1 MTNSPILNYLKL
13 SAELGKIRISV
24 PVALTT
30 FTGYILCKG
39 TIDQGI
45 VLPTLGIFLLASGAS
60 ALNQVQEKDMD
71 KKMHRTLRRPIP
83 SGRITASAACIISA
97 VFFLAGSLVLGFGVG
112 WLPLVIGLS
121 TFIWYNGIYTYL
133 KRITAF
139 AVVPGSIVGALP
151 PLVGWTAAG
160 GSLYHP
166 GVLMIA
172 FFFFIG
178 QIPHFWLIL
187 LKYGKEYEMAGFPS
201 ITSIFTS
208 TQIKRLT
215 FTWITATAVSAML
228 LPFFG
233 IIQSTWAGWI
243 LMALALALIL
253 SFSNLI
259 GKRHAEL
266 KVRASFVRINIFYL
280 LLMVLMCVDRLL
292 LVN

>member
-1 MTNSPILNYLKL
+1 MINNSFLTYLKL

-30 FTGYILCKG
+30 FTGYILYKG
-39 TIDQGI
+39 AIDQGI
-45 VLPTLGIFLLASGAS
+45 ILPTLGIFLMASGAS

-71 KKMHRTLRRPIP
+71 LRMHRTIRRPIP
-83 SGRITASAACIISA
+83 SGRISARAALMISA
-97 VFFLAGSLVLGFGVG
+97 IFFLAGSMVLGLGVG

-121 TFIWYNGIYTYL
+121 TFVWYNGIYTYL
-133 KRITAF
+133 KRYTAF
-139 AVVPGSIVGALP
+139 AVVPGSVVGALP

-160 GSLYHP
+160 GLLSHP
-166 GVLMIA
+166 SVLMIA

-187 LKYGKEYEMAGFPS
+187 LKFGKEYEMAGFPS
-201 ITSIFTS
+201 ITSIFTPS
-208 TQIKRLT
+208 QIKRLT
-215 FTWITATAVSAML
+215 FTWIAATSVSSML

-233 IIQSTWAGWI
+233 IIESTWGIWI
-243 LMALALALIL
+243 LMALSLALVL

-259 GKRHAEL
+259 GKGSEEL

-280 LLMVLMCVDRLL
+280 LLMILMCVDK
-292 LVN
+292 LV